1 MKRTLL
7 TALSGLIATGAV
19 SSFAAGV
26 SLAGVDFD
34 QLSGESLDRGFAS
47 IRTRNFTLLA
57 TDKYDRLDEM
67 RRENLGKDFAPPL
80 SQEVLMADKYDHL
93 DEMRRENLDKD
104 FAPPLSQE
112 VLMVDKYDHL
122 DEMRRENLDKEHNP
136 LDLVRGAVET
146 V

>member
-34 QLSGESLDRGFAS
+34 QLSRESLDRGFAS
-47 IRTRNFTLLA
+47 IRTRPFTLLA
-57 TDKYDRLDEM
+57 TDKYDHLDDL
-67 RRENLGKDFAPPL
+67 RRENLDKDFAPPL

-93 DEMRRENLDKD
+93 DDLRRENLDKD
-104 FAPPLSQE
+104 
-112 VLMVDKYDHL
+112 YNH
-122 DEMRRENLDKEHNP
+122 P
-136 LDLVRGAVET
+136 LDLLRAAAET